1 MTAPARRGGLQ
12 RKFFFTLLLVGILP
26 GIAALV
32 ATYLYSTHSLK
43 HSIGSGFQEIARSA
57 ALRLAS
63 TVDSEIDR
71 AERLALVPV
80 HIRRNVEAANAR
92 YEGKTRDEIQALLDR
107 MHTTEKS
114 RRGVSTNSPAAYQET
129 MEYLQQWVAK
139 TRHYIGVT
147 VTDPLTLGTAATL
160 LTAVTLLAC
169 AIPARSAARVDPMT
183 ALRSE

>member
-71 AERLALVPV
+71 AEREPAGQQDAELAEKRDLHAARTRVEEALGRINRRYAEA
-80 HIRRNVEAANAR
+80 IRLRILEDLPR
-92 YEGKTRDEIQALLDR
+92 ED
-107 MHTTEKS
+107 
-114 RRGVSTNSPAAYQET
+114 
-129 MEYLQQWVAK
+129 VAK
-139 TRHYIGVT
+139 RLGVT
-147 VTDPLTLGTAATL
+147 VSTFDVVLHRAL
-160 LTAVTLLAC
+160 
-169 AIPARSAARVDPMT
+169 T
-183 ALRSE
+183 ALRKALAERGTEHGG